1 MPDQSKT
8 YVVLIRWGLFSRTL
22 EVPGDI
28 LQRFAFAGRIVY
40 NSAGKFYET
49 TDHFSDFVTRLRE
62 QEGLHV
68 SVDGS

>member
-8 YVVLIRWGLFSRTL
+8 YVVLVRWGLFSRTL

-28 LQRFAFAGRIVY
+28 LQRFVFAGRVTHHSEGY
-40 NSAGKFYET
+40 YET
-49 TDHFSDFVTRLRE
+49 TSRFIDFVTLLRR
-62 QEGLHV
+62 QEGLYA

>member
-8 YVVLIRWGLFSRTL
+8 YVVLVRWGLFSRTL

-28 LQRFAFAGRIVY
+28 LQRFVFAGRVTY
-40 NSAGKFYET
+40 NNGGFYET
-49 TDHFSDFVTRLRE
+49 TGRFVDFVTLLHR